1 MRGGVGVKNSISQKM
16 PEIMST
22 QAFHAVHGV
31 HPSAHLAQQEFQLFY
46 SLTLFLKWI
55 IIKASAQLNLENHIY
70 IGFQHPAIAISLTPY

>member
-1 MRGGVGVKNSISQKM
+1 MRGGVGVKNSIAQKM

-55 IIKASAQLNLENHIY
+55 IIRTSAQLNLENYIY